1 MLYTEEAIKK
11 RKERTVKIKNFM
23 IVLIYILLVPLL
35 IYNVTLIVQAIV
47 NPNETPSMF
56 GIKTY
61 VIISGSMKPELDIGD
76 IVIVKSAKIEKL
88 QVGDIISYRQGQS
101 VITHRITEIILEGEQ
116 VQYKTKGDNNNTEDS
131 GTIGFEL
138 IEGKVIKKVPFI
150 GNIALMLQG
159 KISIVTIAII
169 FYIYIARNGVIKK
182 RKNRRRMK
190 RIAYEKEKNQ

>member
-138 IEGKVIKKVPFI
+138 
-150 GNIALMLQG
+150 M
-159 KISIVTIAII
+159 
-169 FYIYIARNGVIKK
+169 
-182 RKNRRRMK
+182 
-190 RIAYEKEKNQ
+190 